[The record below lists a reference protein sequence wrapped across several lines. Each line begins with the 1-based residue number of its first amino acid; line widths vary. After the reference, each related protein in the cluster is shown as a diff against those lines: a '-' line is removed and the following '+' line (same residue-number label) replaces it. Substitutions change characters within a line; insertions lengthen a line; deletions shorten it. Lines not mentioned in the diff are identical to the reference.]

1 MKKSIILLACLVF
14 FSCKD
19 KVTISSIDKIKGY
32 WQISKVETAQGDEKD
47 YPVNENYEYFDIKNK
62 VGFHKKVRWQ
72 PMGTFLV
79 DDLQEKM
86 VASEKEGEL
95 VLDFSSNFGKHSET
109 VIELSDS
116 LLVLES
122 KEGANFYYKKVN
134 INSLAH
140 YGKKAE

>member
-1 MKKSIILLACLVF
+1 MRRIVLVLCALSV
-14 FSCKD
+14 FSCTE
-19 KVTISSIDKIKGY
+19 KVAIENVEMINGY
-32 WQISKVETAQGDEKD
+32 WQIAKVETADGEEKD

-62 VGFHKKVRWQ
+62 SGFHKKVRWQ

-86 VASEKEGEL
+86 TASVKDGQV
-95 VLDFSSNFGKHSET
+95 VLDFSSDFGKHAEKIIQLT
-109 VIELSDS
+109 DS

-122 KEGANFYYKKVN
+122 QEGADFHYKKVN
-134 INSLAH
+134 VNALPK

>member
-1 MKKSIILLACLVF
+1 MKKSIILLVCLVV

-19 KVTISSIDKIKGY
+19 KVTINSIDKIKGY

-134 INSLAH
+134 INSLPH

>member
-1 MKKSIILLACLVF
+1 MKKMAFIIACLVVL
-14 FSCKD
+14 SCKE
-19 KVTISSIDKIKGY
+19 KATIKNIDKIKGY
-32 WQISKVETAQGDEKD
+32 WQITKVETVEGNEKD
-47 YPVNENYEYFDIKNK
+47 YPVNENYEYFDIKDK

-79 DDLQEKM
+79 DDLQEKI
-86 VASEKEGEL
+86 VASEKDGQL
-95 VLDFSSNFGKHSET
+95 VLDFSSNFGKHTES

-122 KEGANFYYKKVN
+122 KEGAEFYYKKVN
-134 INSLAH
+134 VNALPQ

>member
-1 MKKSIILLACLVF
+1 MKRIGFLLIAFVV
-14 FSCKD
+14 FSCSE
-19 KVTISSIDKIKGY
+19 KVDINQIEKINGY
-32 WQISKVETAQGDEKD
+32 WQITKVETTDGEKKE
-47 YPVNENYEYFDIKNK
+47 YKINENYEYFELKNK

-86 VASEKEGEL
+86 VATPKDTKVEL
-95 VLDFSSNFGKHSET
+95 KFSSKFGKHTE
-109 VIELSDS
+109 VVNQLSDS

-122 KEGANFYYKKVN
+122 ENGSEFYYKKVN
-134 INSLAH
+134 VNTLPQ

>member
-1 MKKSIILLACLVF
+1 MVAL
-14 FSCKD
+14 SCKD
-19 KVTISSIDKIKGY
+19 KPTISSIDKIKGY
-32 WQISKVETAQGDEKD
+32 WQITKVETAQGDEKD
-47 YPVNENYEYFDIKNK
+47 YPVNENYEYFDIKDK

-86 VASEKEGEL
+86 VASEKKEGL

-109 VIELSDS
+109 VLEISDS

-122 KEGANFYYKKVN
+122 KEGASFYYKKVN
-134 INSLAH
+134 INSLPQ

>member
-1 MKKSIILLACLVF
+1 MCITVL
-14 FSCKD
+14 SCKENA
-19 KVTISSIDKIKGY
+19 KITSIHKIKGY
-32 WQISKVETAQGDEKD
+32 WQISKVETPEGDEKD
-47 YPVNENYEYFDIKNK
+47 YPVNENYEYFDIKNNI
-62 VGFHKKVRWQ
+62 GFHKKVRWQ

-95 VLDFSSNFGKHSET
+95 VLDFSSNFGKHSEN
-109 VIELSDS
+109 VLKLSDS

-134 INSLAH
+134 INSLPQ

>member
-1 MKKSIILLACLVF
+1 MKKIAVIIVALVL
-14 FSCKD
+14 FSCKE
-19 KVTISSIDKIKGY
+19 KVTLGQVDKIKGY
-32 WQISKVETAQGDEKD
+32 WQITKVETAEGEKKE
-47 YPVNENYEYFDIKNK
+47 YPVNENYEYFDIKNAT
-62 VGFHKKVRWQ
+62 GFHKKVRWQ

-86 VASEKEGEL
+86 TASEKEGQV
-95 VLDFSSNFGKHSET
+95 VLSFSSEFGKHSEK

-122 KEGANFYYKKVN
+122 EEGADFHYKKVN
-134 INSLAH
+134 VNLLPQ

>member
-1 MKKSIILLACLVF
+1 MKRGLFIVLGFIT
-14 FSCKD
+14 FSCSE
-19 KVTISSIDKIKGY
+19 KVEVNQIEKINGY
-32 WQISKVETAQGDEKD
+32 WQISKVEPVDGEKKE
-47 YPVNENYEYFDIKNK
+47 YKINENYEYFELKNK

-86 VASEKEGEL
+86 EASQKEDKVALKFLSK
-95 VLDFSSNFGKHSET
+95 FGKHTEI
-109 VIELSDS
+109 VNQLSDS

-122 KEGANFYYKKVN
+122 ENGSEFYYKKVN
-134 INSLAH
+134 VNTLPQ

>member
-1 MKKSIILLACLVF
+1 MCITVL
-14 FSCKD
+14 SCKENA
-19 KVTISSIDKIKGY
+19 KITSIHKIKGY
-32 WQISKVETAQGDEKD
+32 WQIIKVETPEGDEKD
-47 YPVNENYEYFDIKNK
+47 YPVNENYEYFDIKNNI
-62 VGFHKKVRWQ
+62 GFHKKVRWQ

-95 VLDFSSNFGKHSET
+95 VLDFSSNFGKHSEN
-109 VIELSDS
+109 VLKLSDS

-134 INSLAH
+134 INSLPQ

>member
-1 MKKSIILLACLVF
+1 MRRIILTLSALSV
-14 FSCKD
+14 FSCTEK
-19 KVTISSIDKIKGY
+19 IDIENIEKINGY
-32 WQISKVETAQGDEKD
+32 WQITKVETVDGEEKK

-62 VGFHKKVRWQ
+62 SGFHKKVRWQ

-86 VASEKEGEL
+86 TASEKEDGV
-95 VLDFSSNFGKHSET
+95 VLDFSSNFGKHTEK
-109 VIELSDS
+109 VVQLSDS

-122 KEGANFYYKKVN
+122 PEGADFHYKKVN
-134 INSLAH
+134 VNTLPQ

>member
-1 MKKSIILLACLVF
+1 MKKIAVIIVALVL
-14 FSCKD
+14 FSCKE
-19 KVTISSIDKIKGY
+19 KVALGQIDKIKGY
-32 WQISKVETAQGDEKD
+32 WQITKVETAEGEKKE

-62 VGFHKKVRWQ
+62 TGFHKKVRWQ

-86 VASEKEGEL
+86 TASEKDGEV
-95 VLDFSSNFGKHSET
+95 VLNFSSEFGKHSEK

-122 KEGANFYYKKVN
+122 EEGADFHYKKVN
-134 INSLAH
+134 VNSLPQ

>member
-1 MKKSIILLACLVF
+1 MKKNIILLMCITVL
-14 FSCKD
+14 SCKENA
-19 KVTISSIDKIKGY
+19 KITSIHKIKGY
-32 WQISKVETAQGDEKD
+32 WQIIKVETPEGDEKD
-47 YPVNENYEYFDIKNK
+47 YPVNENYEYFDIKNNI
-62 VGFHKKVRWQ
+62 GFHKKVRWQ

-95 VLDFSSNFGKHSET
+95 VLDFSSNFGKHSEN
-109 VIELSDS
+109 VLKLSDS

-134 INSLAH
+134 INSLPQ

>member
-1 MKKSIILLACLVF
+1 MKKIAILLVTF
-14 FSCKD
+14 VVFSCKE
-19 KVTISSIDKIKGY
+19 KVTLNQIDKIKGY
-32 WQISKVETAQGDEKD
+32 WQITKVETAEGENKE
-47 YPVNENYEYFDIKNK
+47 YPINENYEYFDIKDK
-62 VGFHKKVRWQ
+62 TGFHKKGRWQ

-86 VASEKEGEL
+86 VASEKDGHL
-95 VLDFSSNFGKHSET
+95 VLDFSSNFGKHSEK

-122 KEGANFYYKKVN
+122 KDGADFYYKKVN
-134 INSLAH
+134 VNALPQ

>member
-1 MKKSIILLACLVF
+1 MKRIAVIIVCLVV
-14 FSCKD
+14 FSCKE
-19 KVTISSIDKIKGY
+19 KIAIENIDKIKGY
-32 WQISKVETAQGDEKD
+32 WQITKVETPEGNEKD
-47 YPVNENYEYFDIKNK
+47 YPVNENYEYFDIKDK

-86 VASEKEGEL
+86 TASVKEGKV
-95 VLDFSSNFGKHSET
+95 VLDFSSSFGKHSET
-109 VIELSDS
+109 VVKLSDS

-122 KEGANFYYKKVN
+122 KDGADFHYKKVN
-134 INSLAH
+134 INALPQ